1 MWGAESACN
10 GRGGLGCVCAC
21 GMGACGALRRYAG
34 EGAISELLLSLT
46 GSVRASSRVC
56 GLERCRGMYAQ
67 CSVRGV
73 RERDEPALRDARF
86 KTHLPYVQ
94 VRGGVSAWAEGR
106 DVCRV
111 GRGQSEASLPC
122 VAFGLAVQN
131 SPPWVCT
138 RVRWSGRVGAG
149 QGGMLHPPPL
159 RRMQGRVVAGGGQS
173 HSAAQT
179 DRRQRRAARRPAKF
193 TMVPRKE
200 GTPIDAIR

>member
-1 MWGAESACN
+1 MC
-10 GRGGLGCVCAC
+10 GLGWGGNDFLAAPNPYGQCAKPLVG
-21 GMGACGALRRYAG
+21 GMC
-34 EGAISELLLSLT
+34 
-46 GSVRASSRVC
+46 
-56 GLERCRGMYAQ
+56 
-67 CSVRGV
+67 
-73 RERDEPALRDARF
+73 
-86 KTHLPYVQ
+86 
-94 VRGGVSAWAEGR
+94 GR

-111 GRGQSEASLPC
+111 GRGHQSEASLPC